1 MLTVALVY
9 PIFFVAALLVAW
21 RGVARGLGPWQ
32 VSARVALV
40 LYLGWLAGATLF
52 PIPVA
57 VHLTPAQ
64 LGPTERLLDRLNAPN
79 IVPLRAIRETAALG
93 WGWPAVRLLAGNV
106 LVFVP
111 FGFLVPAIWPRIG
124 RPRRML
130 LAGLL
135 LSVGIELSQLTVS
148 LYLGYWYRMADVDDV
163 LLNACGVL
171 LGFALFVAVRAW
183 RRRGAAEGPPGPTRA
198 PDPVLQ
204 WCRHSRDGP

>member
-9 PIFFVAALLVAW
+9 PIFFAAALLVAW

-32 VSARVALV
+32 VATRVALV

-79 IVPLRAIRETAALG
+79 VVPLHGIRETAALG

-111 FGFLVPAIWPRIG
+111 FGFLVPTIWPRMG
-124 RPRRML
+124 RSWRML

-135 LSVGIELSQLTVS
+135 LSGGVELSQLALS
-148 LYLGYWYRMADVDDV
+148 LYLGYWYRMTDVDDV
-163 LLNACGVL
+163 LLNTCGVL
-171 LGFALFVAVRAW
+171 LGFALFAAVRAW
-183 RRRGAAEGPPGPTRA
+183 SRRGTPGGPAGPT
-198 PDPVLQ
+198 
-204 WCRHSRDGP
+204 SSG